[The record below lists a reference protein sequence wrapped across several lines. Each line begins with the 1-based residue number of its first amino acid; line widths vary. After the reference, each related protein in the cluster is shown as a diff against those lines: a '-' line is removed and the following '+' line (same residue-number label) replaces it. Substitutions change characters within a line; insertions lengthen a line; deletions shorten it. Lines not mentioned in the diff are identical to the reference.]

1 MGAARS
7 YYQLVWTTDR
17 SYISAAFGAAR
28 ACLAAGDRP
37 AAIAAV
43 AAVPET
49 SSHHAAA
56 QVAAVRLLVAAGD
69 KTSGS
74 DVHEAGER
82 LVKLPLDD
90 LRREQ
95 LTVEILHAA
104 LGLVTGPAAG
114 GTPQSGAPAGY
125 ARILG
130 CEPNERALRFGL
142 ERGYRALASLTP
154 DPARRVELVDMA
166 NHVRPRTWT

>member
-1 MGAARS
+1 AARS
-7 YYQLVWTTDR
+7 RARRCSRLVGRIAR

-28 ACLAAGDRP
+28 ACLAEGNRP

-56 QVAAVRLLVAAGD
+56 QIAAVRLLVAAGD
-69 KTSGS
+69 KVSGS
-74 DVHEAGER
+74 DIHEADGR
-82 LVKLPLDD
+82 LVKLSLDD

-104 LGLVTGPAAG
+104 LELVSDGAAHGAPQPGSAAG
-114 GTPQSGAPAGY
+114 F

-130 CEPNERALRFGL
+130 CEPNERA
-142 ERGYRALASLTP
+142 
-154 DPARRVELVDMA
+154 
-166 NHVRPRTWT
+166 